1 MIKLE
6 LRMCDEC
13 IKKYELIYF
22 IKILSTKLVN
32 IKIDYS
38 GIKRLQWNMR

>member
-6 LRMCDEC
+6 LRMCCKC
-13 IKKYELIYF
+13 IKKYEIIYF
-22 IKILSTKLVN
+22 IKILLTKLVN

-38 GIKRLQWNMR
+38 EMERLQ